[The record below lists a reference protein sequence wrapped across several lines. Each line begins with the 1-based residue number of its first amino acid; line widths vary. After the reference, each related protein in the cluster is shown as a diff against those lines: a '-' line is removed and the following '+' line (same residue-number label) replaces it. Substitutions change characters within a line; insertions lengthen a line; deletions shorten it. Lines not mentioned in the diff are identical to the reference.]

1 MFIYNYYM
9 FNILL
14 NNYYISNIFNII
26 LLINIFNYI
35 LIIFYIINEKIS
47 TKLKYLIL
55 KCVLLIFNFFYIKS
69 DSISQKYF
77 TEKTRST
84 FFHFRQL
91 YIYKKQATCHIFE
104 ACIFEHVSIEA
115 NKQKKLNNQNFKILM

>member
-55 KCVLLIFNFFYIKS
+55 KWMFY
-69 DSISQKYF
+69 
-77 TEKTRST
+77 
-84 FFHFRQL
+84 
-91 YIYKKQATCHIFE
+91 
-104 ACIFEHVSIEA
+104 
-115 NKQKKLNNQNFKILM
+115 